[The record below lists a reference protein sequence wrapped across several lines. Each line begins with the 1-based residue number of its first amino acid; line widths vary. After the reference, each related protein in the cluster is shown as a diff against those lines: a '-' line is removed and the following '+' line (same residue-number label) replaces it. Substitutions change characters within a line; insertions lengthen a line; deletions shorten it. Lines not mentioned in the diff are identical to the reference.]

1 MDLVHAIAKP
11 HNKIVML
18 GPPMP
23 IVNPTD
29 ALAPTKFAN
38 GPSLVP
44 LEDVVAPP
52 KIALL
57 GQKT

>member
-1 MDLVHAIAKP
+1 MDMVHALANP

-18 GPPMP
+18 GPPMQTA
-23 IVNPTD
+23 NPTD
-29 ALAPTKFAN
+29 ASAPTKFAN
-38 GPSLVP
+38 GPPLVP
-44 LEDVVAPP
+44 LEDAVAQS